1 MPGRRIARSA
11 EVRAVPRDP
20 PPPRRRKLRRADL
33 ERATGGVLARSHV
46 ANLRKGRIGSPGF
59 EKMSAIAKAMGFPP
73 EAWFEE
79 IPASGGLTAPQ
90 AGQVR

>member
-1 MPGRRIARSA
+1 
-11 EVRAVPRDP
+11 
-20 PPPRRRKLRRADL
+20 LRRADL